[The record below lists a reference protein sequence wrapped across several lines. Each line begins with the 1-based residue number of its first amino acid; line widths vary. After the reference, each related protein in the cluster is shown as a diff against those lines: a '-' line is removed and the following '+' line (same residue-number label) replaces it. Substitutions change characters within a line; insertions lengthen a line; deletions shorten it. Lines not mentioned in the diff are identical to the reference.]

1 MEIRAREN
9 NDKHENIVGSMLE
22 ILSWVDIMGP
32 SSSKCRGIVIV
43 PIATGSVNP
52 TRRSTTAKFIRR
64 DDVRLASLMHA
75 YDIWGQLFKQG
86 LTSV

>member
-1 MEIRAREN
+1 MAREN

-22 ILSWVDIMGP
+22 ILSWVDIMDP
-32 SSSKCRGIVIV
+32 SSSSKCRGIVIV

-64 DDVRLASLMHA
+64 DDVR
-75 YDIWGQLFKQG
+75 FRCFR
-86 LTSV
+86 